1 MPATAVSVAERIGAA
16 PPTADDLFDPGTNLG
31 LGAAELG
38 RLLKLFGGRR
48 APAVAAYNAGEVQ
61 AGIWLDQ
68 CGTGCSDALYVANIS
83 FAATRAYTAAVL
95 AAADGYVDLGMP
107 AAAPLSD

>member
-1 MPATAVSVAERIGAA
+1 V
-16 PPTADDLFDPGTNLG
+16 DDLFDPRTNLG

-38 RLLKLFGGRR
+38 RLLELFEGRR

-61 AGIWLDQ
+61 AGIWLEQ
-68 CGTGCSDALYVANIS
+68 CGGACPDALYVANIS

-95 AAADGYVDLGMP
+95 AAADAY
-107 AAAPLSD
+107 AALERPGPPPLND